1 MLRYSAD
8 KRPATP
14 SPTLLPGDPKGTFSS
29 SQPRD
34 PGAVVGNGHLIMTP
48 TLDHTEPRQEGC
60 SCTPFALCQWHYAA
74 LERHR
79 AEVKMREWLR
89 TFGTLPDP
97 GAPER

>member
-1 MLRYSAD
+1 
-8 KRPATP
+8 
-14 SPTLLPGDPKGTFSS
+14 
-29 SQPRD
+29 
-34 PGAVVGNGHLIMTP
+34 MTP